1 MTNFDVLDNQFL
13 SLSENELSDIDGG
26 LAPLVIFGVA
36 VSWKAIAGGT
46 AGNDARIFSNI
57 SKIPTVILGPG
68 LLKDCHTI
76 DEKLDI
82 NEYYKYIINYANI
95 ILNFK

>member
-46 AGNDARIFSNI
+46 ALIGS
-57 SKIPTVILGPG
+57 G
-68 LLKDCHTI
+68 
-76 DEKLDI
+76 
-82 NEYYKYIINYANI
+82 
-95 ILNFK
+95 

>member
-1 MTNFDVLDNQFL
+1 MTNFDILDNQFL

-46 AGNDARIFSNI
+46 ALIGSALAAGYF
-57 SKIPTVILGPG
+57 LGG
-68 LLKDCHTI
+68 D
-76 DEKLDI
+76 
-82 NEYYKYIINYANI
+82 
-95 ILNFK
+95 